1 MNTLTHTNEQTQRP
15 TIVYV
20 EDNHGDAVLL
30 GEALRLSGFGPELLL
45 FGQGDEAL
53 HYLKI
58 RESARDIPPP
68 HCILLDQYVPRV
80 NGGQLLRFIRSEA
93 AFDATP
99 VYLFAPERGYAD
111 LVDAR
116 LVTKDCFLTKPTT
129 WDGFLRLAQLMM
141 KSTQVDGG
149 TRPTGPESARPRGE
163 DVAK

>member
-1 MNTLTHTNEQTQRP
+1 MNTQTKAQSP

-30 GEALRLSGFGPELLL
+30 GEALRLSGFDPELLL

-53 HYLKI
+53 HYLKV

-80 NGGQLLRFIRSEA
+80 NGGQLLRFIRGEA

-99 VYLFAPERGYAD
+99 VYLFAAEQAYAD

-116 LVTKDCFLTKPTT
+116 LVTKECFLTKPTT

-141 KSTQVDGG
+141 KSTQADGG
-149 TRPTGPESARPRGE
+149 TKPTGPDQARTRGE
-163 DVAK
+163 AGGN

>member
-1 MNTLTHTNEQTQRP
+1 MNTHNQPANP

-30 GEALRLSGFGPELLL
+30 GEALRLSGFGVELLL

-58 RESARDIPPP
+58 RETARDVPPP

-80 NGGQLLRFIRSEA
+80 NGGQLLRFIRGTS
-93 AFDATP
+93 AFDPTP
-99 VYLFAPERGYAD
+99 VYLFAQEKAYAD

-116 LVTKDCFLTKPTT
+116 LVTRDCFLTKPTT
-129 WDGFLRLAQLMM
+129 WDGFLRLALLMM
-141 KSTQVDGG
+141 KSTQADGG
-149 TRPTGPESARPRGE
+149 TLPTGPEKGARGL
-163 DVAK
+163 AGTA